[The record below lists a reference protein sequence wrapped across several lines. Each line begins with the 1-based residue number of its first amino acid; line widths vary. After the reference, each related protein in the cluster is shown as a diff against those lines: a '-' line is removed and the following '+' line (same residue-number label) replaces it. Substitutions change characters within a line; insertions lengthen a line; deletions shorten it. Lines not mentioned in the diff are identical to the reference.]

1 MINVC
6 VWPNCA
12 ENNNFKVDQTF
23 LITATVEIST
33 MSTGV
38 RECFYTGGREAGGDS
53 LVHHLT
59 ALRASKI
66 FTDSSNIP
74 ESDHNGI

>member
-1 MINVC
+1 MC
-6 VWPNCA
+6 ASGQTA

-33 MSTGV
+33 MATGV